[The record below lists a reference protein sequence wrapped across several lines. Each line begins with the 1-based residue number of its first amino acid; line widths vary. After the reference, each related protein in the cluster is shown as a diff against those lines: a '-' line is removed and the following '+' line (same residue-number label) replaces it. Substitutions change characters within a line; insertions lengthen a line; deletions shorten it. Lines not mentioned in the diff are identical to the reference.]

1 MLMRPNFPHALVRS
15 AVAAATVATA
25 FLCALPAQTQ
35 TVDTRLGPLQL
46 ENGYPSRASVERL
59 YDEMDFQRAT
69 QAFLWGLPAVGFYGL
84 REAQRT
90 VFGASDGDVVLY
102 QSLKDKAGMLTP
114 NLTTIYAFTFWNL
127 AAQGPLVV
135 EVPAGATAGGVD
147 DIWQRPVIDMGQTGP
162 DKGQGGKYLIL
173 PPGGEDLNPPDHFV
187 VRAKTN
193 QVWFGSRGLAP
204 DPVEAEATLRK
215 HRVYGWNQRATPGET
230 KFIPVGGRTWASWQ
244 PSDIRYFEQLK
255 GILDPEPMEPHNGY
269 FYAMLRSL
277 GMEPGKPFAPDARR
291 KKILGDAALAGELM
305 ARANAFDK
313 RFPGARVFDGAHWEY
328 ANMVE
333 LDQQLP
339 MFSQLDE
346 RASWFYEAI
355 GNTSGMQGRIVGFGQ
370 VYLETARDQSGA
382 WLDGARSY
390 RLRVPPNAPVK
401 QFWSFTL
408 YENTS
413 RAPLQSPQG
422 AADIS
427 SRRPGLDVNA
437 DGSVDLYFGPTKP
450 AGANANFVQ
459 TVPGKGWFAY
469 FRLYA
474 PTEPYFKKEWA
485 LPDLVEI
492 R

>member
-1 MLMRPNFPHALVRS
+1 M
-15 AVAAATVATA
+15 
-25 FLCALPAQTQ
+25 
-35 TVDTRLGPLQL
+35 
-46 ENGYPSRASVERL
+46 
-59 YDEMDFQRAT
+59 
-69 QAFLWGLPAVGFYGL
+69 
-84 REAQRT
+84 
-90 VFGASDGDVVLY
+90 Y

-114 NLTTIYAFTFWNL
+114 NLTTVYAFTFWNL
-127 AAQGPLVV
+127 ATQGPLVV

-173 PPGGEDLNPPDHFV
+173 PPGGEDLNPAGYFV
-187 VRAKTN
+187 VRSKTN
-193 QVWFGSRGLAP
+193 QIWFGSRGLAP

-215 HRVYGWNQRATPGET
+215 HRVYSWNQRATPGVT
-230 KFIPVGGRTWASWQ
+230 NFIPVGGRDWASWQ

-255 GILDPEPMEPHNGY
+255 DILDGEPMETHNGY
-269 FYAMLRSL
+269 FYAMMRSL
-277 GMEPGKPFAPDARR
+277 GMEPGKPFEPDARR
-291 KKILGDAALAGELM
+291 RKILGDAALTGELM

-313 RFPGARVFDGAHWEY
+313 RFPGATVFEGTHWEY

-370 VYLETARDQSGA
+370 VYLETARDKSGA
-382 WLDGARSY
+382 WLDGAKSY

-408 YENTS
+408 YENTT

-427 SRRPGLDVNA
+427 SRKKGLVVNA
-437 DGSVDLYFGPTKP
+437 DGSVDLYFGPKKP
-450 AGANANFVQ
+450 AGANTNFVQ
-459 TVPGKGWFAY
+459 TVPGKGWFTY

-485 LPDLVEI
+485 LPDIEEI

>member
-1 MLMRPNFPHALVRS
+1 
-15 AVAAATVATA
+15 
-25 FLCALPAQTQ
+25 
-35 TVDTRLGPLQL
+35 
-46 ENGYPSRASVERL
+46 
-59 YDEMDFQRAT
+59 
-69 QAFLWGLPAVGFYGL
+69 
-84 REAQRT
+84 
-90 VFGASDGDVVLY
+90 
-102 QSLKDKAGMLTP
+102 
-114 NLTTIYAFTFWNL
+114 
-127 AAQGPLVV
+127 
-135 EVPAGATAGGVD
+135 
-147 DIWQRPVIDMGQTGP
+147 
-162 DKGQGGKYLIL
+162 
-173 PPGGEDLNPPDHFV
+173 
-187 VRAKTN
+187 
-193 QVWFGSRGLAP
+193 
-204 DPVEAEATLRK
+204 
-215 HRVYGWNQRATPGET
+215 
-230 KFIPVGGRTWASWQ
+230 
-244 PSDIRYFEQLK
+244 
-255 GILDPEPMEPHNGY
+255 
-269 FYAMLRSL
+269 
-277 GMEPGKPFAPDARR
+277 
-291 KKILGDAALAGELM
+291 
-305 ARANAFDK
+305 
-313 RFPGARVFDGAHWEY
+313 
-328 ANMVE
+328 MVE

-437 DGSVDLYFGPTKP
+437 DGSVDLYFGPAKP

-492 R
+492 K

>member
-1 MLMRPNFPHALVRS
+1 MTILLSRPARALVVVWVTALSLVGLGASS
-15 AVAAATVATA
+15 AH
-25 FLCALPAQTQ
+25 AQK
-35 TVDTRLGPLQL
+35 VDTRLGPMQL
-46 ENGYPSRASVERL
+46 ENGYPSREAVEKL

-69 QAFLWGLPAVGFYGL
+69 QTFLWGLPAVGFYGL
-84 REAQRT
+84 REAQRKN
-90 VFGASDGDVVLY
+90 FGARDGEVVVY

-114 NLTTIYAFTFWNL
+114 NLTTVYAFTFWNL
-127 AAQGPLVV
+127 ATQGPLVV

-173 PPGGEDLNPPDHFV
+173 PPGAEDLNPAGYFV
-187 VRAKTN
+187 ARSKTN
-193 QVWFGSRGLAP
+193 QIWFGSRGLAP

-215 HRVYGWNQRATPGET
+215 HRVYGWNQRATPGVT
-230 KFIPVGGRTWASWQ
+230 NFIPVGGRDWASWQ

-255 GILDPEPMEPHNGY
+255 DILDGEPMETHNGY
-269 FYAMLRSL
+269 FYAMMRSL
-277 GMEPGKPFAPDARR
+277 GMEPGKPFQPDARR
-291 KKILGDAALAGELM
+291 KKILGDAALTGELM

-313 RFPGARVFDGAHWEY
+313 RVPDSTVFAGTNWEY

-370 VYLETARDQSGA
+370 VYLETARDKSGA
-382 WLDGARSY
+382 WLDGAKSY

-408 YENTS
+408 YENTT

-427 SRRPGLDVNA
+427 SRKQGLVVNA
-437 DGSVDLYFGPTKP
+437 DGSVDLYFGPKKP

-459 TVPGKGWFAY
+459 TVPGKGWFTY

-485 LPDLVEI
+485 LPDIEEI

>member
-1 MLMRPNFPHALVRS
+1 V
-15 AVAAATVATA
+15 
-25 FLCALPAQTQ
+25 
-35 TVDTRLGPLQL
+35 
-46 ENGYPSRASVERL
+46 
-59 YDEMDFQRAT
+59 
-69 QAFLWGLPAVGFYGL
+69 
-84 REAQRT
+84 
-90 VFGASDGDVVLY
+90 
-102 QSLKDKAGMLTP
+102 
-114 NLTTIYAFTFWNL
+114 YAFTFWNL
-127 AAQGPLVV
+127 ATQGPLVV

-173 PPGGEDLNPPDHFV
+173 PPGGEALDPPGYFV
-187 VRAKTN
+187 VRSKTN

-215 HRVYGWNQRATPGET
+215 HRVYGWAQRATPGET
-230 KFIPVGGRTWASWQ
+230 KFIPVGGRDWASWQ

-255 GILDPEPMEPHNGY
+255 NILDGEPMETHNGY
-269 FYAMLRSL
+269 FYAMMRSL
-277 GMEPGKPFAPDARR
+277 GMEPGKPFQPDARR
-291 KKILGDAALAGELM
+291 SKILGEAALTGELM

-313 RFPGARVFDGAHWEY
+313 RFPGATVFAGTHWEY

-346 RASWFYEAI
+346 RASWYYEAI

-370 VYLETARDQSGA
+370 VYLESARDRSGA
-382 WLDGARSY
+382 WLDGGKY
-390 RLRVPPNAPVK
+390 YHLHVPANAPVK

-427 SRRPGLDVNA
+427 SRKPGLVVNA
-437 DGSVDLYFGPTKP
+437 DGSVDLYFGPKPP

-459 TVPGKGWFAY
+459 TVPGKGWFTY

-474 PTEPYFKKEWA
+474 PTEPYFNKEWA
-485 LPDLVEI
+485 LPDIVRI
-492 R
+492 P